1 MFLGT
6 IVHPPPSYPCDRS
19 LLTIMK
25 IFSWFGITFFMLSLV
40 ACTTPEILL
49 GDKLAQQG
57 DLDGAVTA
65 YQKAVREDPFNK
77 ELDEKLKSAKTRA
90 AEYHFSNGRKWLK
103 QRKIAEALQEFQI
116 ALGLDPQKPEYH
128 TALMDVLRLKTAR
141 QTLLDAKQLEGL
153 GRFDEALTLYES
165 AVELDPSLAEAVEG
179 ITRVVQQQTEIH
191 TIGGS
196 AEPVTLRF
204 QNTRLKQVFEILAR
218 TANIDILFDKDVRDD
233 LVTIFTKD
241 TPFDEALNLILSTN
255 QLFSKRVGPD
265 RLLIIPDTKQKRDQ
279 YEDLQI
285 RTFYL
290 SHSKAKDMANLLRTI
305 LETKRV
311 YVNEPLNTV
320 VVRDQ
325 PAKITLAQQ
334 IISAN
339 DRADSEVLFEVEVL
353 EVDRTDSQNL
363 GLQFAKSA
371 GFGIFPPGAAPTE
384 PESVADLIFNILPPT
399 WTFRELTSIGQ
410 DSYLFTFPSSVLLN
424 FFKQN
429 SEAKTLASPKIRV
442 LNNEKAS
449 INVGDKVPILLSTT
463 NVLPGQAATGAVGT
477 TSTVTSIE
485 FKDTGIKLTVEPT
498 IHLNNSITLRLQI
511 EVTRLGERIILQADP
526 LITQFEFGTRTAD
539 TALNIRDGETVVLGG
554 LLAEEARKT
563 RDSVPGI
570 DDIPVLGDAFSNTE
584 TEKTITEVIL
594 IITPHIIRSVNPP
607 PLAKQTLWSGTAK
620 HYDTKP
626 RFSPYQPVSTTLYEE
641 SGGGTSDMTAAAAA
655 LSQVPQ
661 LNKRDQLKGT
671 LESSQENPQQS
682 GQLATGDSQIQV
694 LPAAASLKKGE
705 EITVTLQGK
714 NFSPK
719 GRTSITLT
727 YDPAVVTFKHAAEG
741 TLWTT
746 QHVPSSLTVSAVPSI
761 GQLVIQMG
769 QQGQSVQGTGSLA
782 TVVFEAIGTGTS
794 NIHIQ
799 NPTVL
804 EANTAQPVPVT
815 VTHGKLWVE

>member
-1 MFLGT
+1 
-6 IVHPPPSYPCDRS
+6 
-19 LLTIMK
+19 
-25 IFSWFGITFFMLSLV
+25 
-40 ACTTPEILL
+40 
-49 GDKLAQQG
+49 
-57 DLDGAVTA
+57 
-65 YQKAVREDPFNK
+65 
-77 ELDEKLKSAKTRA
+77 
-90 AEYHFSNGRKWLK
+90 
-103 QRKIAEALQEFQI
+103 
-116 ALGLDPQKPEYH
+116 
-128 TALMDVLRLKTAR
+128 
-141 QTLLDAKQLEGL
+141 
-153 GRFDEALTLYES
+153 
-165 AVELDPSLAEAVEG
+165 
-179 ITRVVQQQTEIH
+179 VVQQQTEVH

-485 FKDTGIKLTVEPT
+485 FKIRGSNSR
-498 IHLNNSITLRLQI
+498 LNQ
-511 EVTRLGERIILQADP
+511 
-526 LITQFEFGTRTAD
+526 
-539 TALNIRDGETVVLGG
+539 
-554 LLAEEARKT
+554 
-563 RDSVPGI
+563 
-570 DDIPVLGDAFSNTE
+570 
-584 TEKTITEVIL
+584 
-594 IITPHIIRSVNPP
+594 
-607 PLAKQTLWSGTAK
+607 
-620 HYDTKP
+620 
-626 RFSPYQPVSTTLYEE
+626 RFT
-641 SGGGTSDMTAAAAA
+641 
-655 LSQVPQ
+655 
-661 LNKRDQLKGT
+661 
-671 LESSQENPQQS
+671 
-682 GQLATGDSQIQV
+682 
-694 LPAAASLKKGE
+694 
-705 EITVTLQGK
+705 
-714 NFSPK
+714 
-719 GRTSITLT
+719 
-727 YDPAVVTFKHAAEG
+727 
-741 TLWTT
+741 
-746 QHVPSSLTVSAVPSI
+746 
-761 GQLVIQMG
+761 
-769 QQGQSVQGTGSLA
+769 
-782 TVVFEAIGTGTS
+782 
-794 NIHIQ
+794 
-799 NPTVL
+799 
-804 EANTAQPVPVT
+804 
-815 VTHGKLWVE
+815 